1 MTINEKIRDKE
12 KSVRTQLDLL
22 RNHLNTKRQEF
33 DKNPQSWEYITS
45 LGITEARL
53 KELLDYLQ
61 QEI

>member
-12 KSVRTQLDLL
+12 KAVRTQLDLL

-45 LGITEARL
+45 LGITETRL